1 MPIGDVHADQSRAV
15 AIGRP
20 GIEVT
25 RATEGAVA
33 VLDPVALKTPFG
45 QWHVELSLSK
55 QVHLTH
61 WGALDRQ
68 PGHLPFRK
76 AILEPTRQVAP
87 RPRDFRETGEYLLF
101 WAQVWHSPLSARLAR
116 CPASPRRSLD

>member
-45 QWHVELSLSK
+45 QWHLDLSLFKTGS
-55 QVHLTH
+55 LTH

-68 PGHLPFRK
+68 PGHLPLRK

-87 RPRDFRETGEYLLF
+87 ASQKRDRLERHRQHARILVRRPRAL
-101 WAQVWHSPLSARLAR
+101 
-116 CPASPRRSLD
+116 